1 MMKIYDQ
8 SVKINQNP
16 NWSYIL
22 DQRYRILLIGGSGSG
37 KFNVLL
43 NIIKHERPDIDKIYL
58 YAKDQ
63 SIDCLLMKE
72 KK

>member
-1 MMKIYDQ
+1 MMKIYDK
-8 SVKINQNP
+8 SVKTNQNP
-16 NWSYIL
+16 NLSYIL
-22 DQRYRILLIGGSGSG
+22 DQRYKISIIGSPGSG

-43 NIIKHERPDIDKIYL
+43 NIMKHERPDIDKIYL

-63 SIDCLLMKE
+63 SIDCLLMKD

>member
-22 DQRYRILLIGGSGSG
+22 DQCYRILLIGGSGSG

-63 SIDCLLMKE
+63 SIGCLLMKE